1 MTLATDDGREFDET
15 TAVFS
20 YPRLGSINDVCVCCF
35 GTGLHLHTANE
46 HGTNEHG
53 TNEHGTNDPVRSDYL
68 RRGG

>member
-1 MTLATDDGREFDET
+1 MQEFPARLATDDGRKLYET

-35 GTGLHLHTANE
+35 GTGLHLHTAND
-46 HGTNEHG
+46 HGTNDHG
-53 TNEHGTNDPVRSDYL
+53 TDPVRSDYP